1 MQVPEHRR
9 TVAKKRNGTV
19 HTFRQKNISPAG
31 EPTVRPHAAKPD
43 ARRKAGRTPQS
54 RTPTVKRKQS
64 ALTDALLIFRLRK
77 PLFNLDLAR
86 GGGSLLDLLL
96 GNVDGHHTVF
106 DLGRNILALD
116 IVGQQ
121 QALLELRVGEF
132 AAQVGAFALGVL
144 LLVLGLLLQRDHQLV
159 VFVDVDLEVLLGHTR
174 SGDLDL
180 VFVFTVDDV
189 DGGSRGA
196 AALGQPV
203 VAQNLVE
210 NSRQPV
216 LIRSCRCHNFVL
228 LGFIRFNCFPFY
240 RPLSERFHP

>member
-9 TVAKKRNGTV
+9 TVAKKRNGTI
-19 HTFRQKNISPAG
+19 HTFRQKPSPQP
-31 EPTVRPHAAKPD
+31 ES
-43 ARRKAGRTPQS
+43 RRFGRTPQS
-54 RTPTVKRKQS
+54 RTHAVKPDAHRKAGHPLQSRTPTAKPDADGKTKAS

-121 QALLELRVGEF
+121 PGSGWTRVGEF

-144 LLVLGLLLQRDHQLV
+144 LLVLGLLLQR
-159 VFVDVDLEVLLGHTR
+159 
-174 SGDLDL
+174 
-180 VFVFTVDDV
+180 
-189 DGGSRGA
+189 GSPA
-196 AALGQPV
+196 
-203 VAQNLVE
+203 
-210 NSRQPV
+210 
-216 LIRSCRCHNFVL
+216 RCL
-228 LGFIRFNCFPFY
+228 R
-240 RPLSERFHP
+240 